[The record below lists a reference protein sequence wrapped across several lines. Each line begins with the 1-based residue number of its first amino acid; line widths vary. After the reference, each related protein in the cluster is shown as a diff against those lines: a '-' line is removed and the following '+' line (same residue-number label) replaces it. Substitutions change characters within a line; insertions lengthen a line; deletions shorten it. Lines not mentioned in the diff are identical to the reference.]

1 MVSKEFQALLILF
14 SLVIIVFAVSFERL
28 TGSAIEEIPEGG
40 KATITKGI
48 TEVTPEPI
56 TEKIEEGEGFQTE
69 AAAARCT
76 TAPCSATATCSRYSL
91 PAEVNGPNTIDSCND
106 GSASAP
112 NFPCTGSPYVDSIT
126 ISEASSPN
134 GVFDEGEPV
143 SIAATVYCSAPT
155 AWRVYYTNNEASPS
169 WGTQISLGTCNPP
182 SAAIN
187 IPSQPLAAVGVTRYH
202 SFRVALST
210 AFTGACAGA
219 ATTKGDN
226 DDISIQV
233 NAPVSPAVS
242 CSVAG
247 TSWTFPSGVPN
258 DTLKTSDTIT
268 VTNNGTAVIDITG
281 QLTSSASWMYTS
293 EPGSTNSFD
302 VLHALIPRSGPFTT
316 HNSDVVA
323 YPTNTNKLASFLP
336 PGNLTEPLKLFIK
349 IPVVINK
356 SYSGT
361 YEITCAQ
368 SVGGATGVIITP
380 NQSSGLRGAQINLP
394 MTNAGALTDPV
405 TAFSDLVLID
415 SAGTR
420 FNATALQFT
429 PGSPASRNFR
439 VPPSAATGTAYLLAI
454 GTSSS
459 GSKESA
465 TKSFTIT

>member
-1 MVSKEFQALLILF
+1 MASKEFQALLILF
-14 SLVIIVFAVSFERL
+14 ALVVIVFAVSFERL

-48 TEVTPEPI
+48 TEVIPEPI
-56 TEKIEEGEGFQTE
+56 TEKITEGEGFQTE

-91 PAEVNGPNTIDSCND
+91 PAETNGPNTIDSCND

-112 NFPCTGSPYVDSIT
+112 NFACSGSPYVDSIT
-126 ISEASSPN
+126 ISEAGAPD
-134 GVFDEGEPV
+134 GDFDEGEPV
-143 SIAATVYCSAPT
+143 SIASTVYCLAVTP
-155 AWRVYYTNNEASPS
+155 WRVYYTNNEASPS
-169 WGTQISLGTCNPP
+169 WAQIGIGSCTPP
-182 SAAIN
+182 SYSIN
-187 IPSQPLAAVGVTRYH
+187 IASYALAAVGVTRYH

-210 AFTGACAGA
+210 SFTGACAG
-219 ATTKGDN
+219 TTTIKGDN

-247 TSWTFPSGVPN
+247 TSWTFPSGAPN

-268 VTNNGTAVIDITG
+268 VTNNGTAVIDVTG
-281 QLTSSASWMYTS
+281 QLTSSVSWMYTS

-316 HNSDVVA
+316 HDSDVVA
-323 YPTNTNKLASFLP
+323 YPSNTNKLASFLP

-361 YEITCAQ
+361 YEITCSQ

-380 NQSSGLRGAQINLP
+380 NQSSGIRGAQINIP

-405 TAFSDLVLID
+405 NAFSDLVLID

-420 FNATALQFT
+420 FDATALQFT
-429 PGSPASRNFR
+429 PGSPASRNFK
-439 VPPSAATGTAYLLAI
+439 VPLGAATGTAYLLAI
-454 GTSSS
+454 GTSAG